1 MTLLAKSDG
10 TAYFEQ
16 HLAAALNMGHG
27 VTEGRDRIGCRD
39 GSVDRAGCNERHAL
53 THRRGDLWL
62 ELRIALKKT
71 LRNYSLC
78 DQIHWVD
85 RRRLSA
91 HQRVGDDSAALGER
105 ACNGGCRRSGDAIDT
120 ERYPPVTN
128 RLTHLVQNASLVDE
142 HDVAARSL
150 ELRDKLCAS
159 NKIDRPQPPRFGD
172 CNDRAA
178 DTRIGCVLGHPIAGL
193 EIDIFAQQQRC
204 RGRIDA
210 QHGKLARIRVRRQGE
225 QSLGGQNHP
234 LAPTESVQG
243 NQNAVADLQVPDVP
257 AYGQNASDS
266 LIPNHARHGGPY
278 RKHAFDQVEIIHVDR
293 GEFHAHQNFV
303 RGRDG
308 RLWKLDKLEDFE
320 WWAEIPHLDRMH
332 GRSPFTTYFG
342 DLSALD
348 E

>member
-1 MTLLAKSDG
+1 MRVARQRHTWLEDHVHHYRRIARYWAINLRQ
-10 TAYFEQ
+10 YFAPS
-16 HLAAALNMGHG
+16 AATRCRRLRAL
-27 VTEGRDRIGCRD
+27 R
-39 GSVDRAGCNERHAL
+39 GSVARDEARNSTNCASCCFCKISTRKHGCPPFLDLVIQSDLNDVARQVSRHRLFRTTACRRAEHGPRRHGRPRSDRLPRWECGSRRTRRAARSHAP
-53 THRRGDLWL
+53 TRGSLARTPDSF
-62 ELRIALKKT
+62 EKT

-193 EIDIFAQQQRC
+193 EIDIFA
-204 RGRIDA
+204 
-210 QHGKLARIRVRRQGE
+210 
-225 QSLGGQNHP
+225 
-234 LAPTESVQG
+234 
-243 NQNAVADLQVPDVP
+243 
-257 AYGQNASDS
+257 
-266 LIPNHARHGGPY
+266 
-278 RKHAFDQVEIIHVDR
+278 
-293 GEFHAHQNFV
+293 
-303 RGRDG
+303 
-308 RLWKLDKLEDFE
+308 
-320 WWAEIPHLDRMH
+320 
-332 GRSPFTTYFG
+332 
-342 DLSALD
+342 
-348 E
+348 

>member
-1 MTLLAKSDG
+1 MVALRRLRQIHAESDG
-10 TAYFEQ
+10 PGRRLLVGSNKREKLFNEFVIVGSTRTAYFEQ

-27 VTEGRDRIGCRD
+27 VMEGRERIGCRD

-150 ELRDKLCAS
+150 ELRDKLW
-159 NKIDRPQPPRFGD
+159 R
-172 CNDRAA
+172 
-178 DTRIGCVLGHPIAGL
+178 
-193 EIDIFAQQQRC
+193 
-204 RGRIDA
+204 
-210 QHGKLARIRVRRQGE
+210 
-225 QSLGGQNHP
+225 
-234 LAPTESVQG
+234 
-243 NQNAVADLQVPDVP
+243 LQ
-257 AYGQNASDS
+257 
-266 LIPNHARHGGPY
+266 
-278 RKHAFDQVEIIHVDR
+278 
-293 GEFHAHQNFV
+293 
-303 RGRDG
+303 
-308 RLWKLDKLEDFE
+308 
-320 WWAEIPHLDRMH
+320 
-332 GRSPFTTYFG
+332 
-342 DLSALD
+342 
-348 E
+348 